1 MAALDPS
8 KMNPM
13 EKLKYLG
20 LVNKICQELDN
31 HIGVSDKTLAEFII
45 ALATEHKELP
55 AFRAALEENGAEFPA
70 PFASQLL
77 NLVEKMMPK
86 PKAAPA
92 ASAGGSSA
100 GGGSGEKFSGLAVPN
115 TSDERRKQ
123 LERDALGGDAVVNP
137 EAEQLKRGATGGK
150 AAKAP
155 PPPPGRGGSKPGHV
169 LPEDRPPDDT
179 PVPGRVYPGKVSN
192 VLDFGCFVQLE
203 NVRGRAEGLVH
214 VSLIGGPVGGKAHD
228 LVKRNAKCYVK
239 VLAVTGQKLTLSMK
253 DADQK
258 DGTDLTPHMRLPGQ
272 KEAPTPEQRGG
283 SGSGGSS
290 ASNPMRPVGEGGA
303 PGKRKLDSEE
313 SNEPQRV
320 VKRLTSP
327 EKFEA
332 QQLIASGVLDVRDY
346 PQFDEEHGM
355 MAQATEETEEE
366 LEIELNESE
375 PLFLRGQTKLSVA
388 MSPIKIVKNPDGSLQ
403 RAAMTQSALAK
414 ERRELKETQQRA
426 VMDSIPKD
434 LNRPWE
440 DPLPEPG
447 ERHIAQELRG
457 LGYTQ
462 EAQPEWKTQTMGKA
476 VSFGFPSRNKSIQEQ
491 RNSLRVYVPRTFPFP
506 PFPPPSS
513 FHPSLLPP
521 PSFPLP

>member
-1 MAALDPS
+1 MEDPT
-8 KMNPM
+8 KGMNPM

-77 NLVEKMMPK
+77 GLVEKMMPK

-92 ASAGGSSA
+92 AGAGGISTA
-100 GGGSGEKFSGLAVPN
+100 GGGGGGEKFSGLAVPN
-115 TSDERRKQ
+115 TSDERRKA
-123 LERDALGGDAVVNP
+123 LEREALGGDAVVNP
-137 EAEQLKRGATGGK
+137 EAEQLKRGALSGK
-150 AAKAP
+150 APMAP
-155 PPPPGRGGSKPGHV
+155 PPPPGRDSKPGHT

-239 VLAVTGQKLTLSMK
+239 VLSATGTKLTLSMK
-253 DADQK
+253 DADQR

-272 KEAPTPEQRGG
+272 KDAPP
-283 SGSGGSS
+283 SGGGGASAGGA

-303 PGKRKLDSEE
+303 PGKRRLESEG

-332 QQLIASGVLDVRDY
+332 KQLIASGVLDVRDY

-355 MAQATEETEEE
+355 MAQVC
-366 LEIELNESE
+366 
-375 PLFLRGQTKLSVA
+375 FLSAARLLTLLCAFVVLKDHCVRV
-388 MSPIKIVKNPDGSLQ
+388 SPACVCGRRQ
-403 RAAMTQSALAK
+403 R
-414 ERRELKETQQRA
+414 RRRR
-426 VMDSIPKD
+426 SW
-434 LNRPWE
+434 R
-440 DPLPEPG
+440 
-447 ERHIAQELRG
+447 
-457 LGYTQ
+457 
-462 EAQPEWKTQTMGKA
+462 
-476 VSFGFPSRNKSIQEQ
+476 
-491 RNSLRVYVPRTFPFP
+491 
-506 PFPPPSS
+506 
-513 FHPSLLPP
+513 
-521 PSFPLP
+521 